1 MRPRVS
7 IAFLFSVFTLALSP
21 GVARAVPSVGQFTQ
35 GMTRQEGYFPLY
47 WDPAKARLLVEISRL
62 GEDFLYLPSLATG
75 LGDVDVSI
83 QLDRGTPG
91 DESIARFERVGP
103 KVHLVLQNP
112 RFRAV
117 TDNAA
122 LARSVEES
130 FPTSTVASLEVV
142 AEDAGRVLVDGTPFF
157 LSDVMDVRGVF
168 RETKQGTFVLDRE
181 KSRIHLPRTRAFP
194 ENTEV
199 EASLTFTSD
208 QPGARLRQNAPEARA
223 LTLRQHHSLVKLPA
237 AGFAARRFDPR
248 IGVYAVRFFDFAKPF
263 DQEYVTRHAVRH
275 RLIRKDLSA
284 ARSEPV
290 APIVYYLDRG
300 VPEPYRSAFKAGGM
314 WWNDVFEKAGF
325 VNAFRIEDM
334 PPEMDPLDARYNVIQ
349 WFHRTQWSSS
359 VGPSFVDP
367 RTGEIIKA
375 AVRMDSHRSLANYE
389 LYAAML
395 PALLDAGPRPPNEA
409 EHLVMARRRQHAAH
423 EIGHTLGLAHNFAA
437 SFNDRASVMAYPAPW
452 VRLDGGRLD
461 LSQAYAP
468 GPGPYDALAIRYAY
482 AQFPPGQ
489 EEAGLR
495 AILEE
500 AMTKGLLFI
509 TNPHEGEDSGFAE
522 GSTWVNG
529 ADAVAELER
538 VRAVRR
544 LLVDRFDERAIRPGE
559 PMALLNRRLASA
571 YLYHAPTISAAV
583 KAVGGVEFRYA
594 VRGDPLPPTKVVPPA
609 VQRRALELLLDCVEP
624 KELAVPERV
633 LAAIPPPPFGY
644 DRDENGFAS
653 DAGTLFDQ
661 LAVARVL
668 AGQIVGQLLAPTR
681 AARLAALAD
690 RDPAQPGLEHVVGR
704 IIARTHDG
712 AAVREHAALRRVA
725 ERSVL
730 DELFA
735 LAIHERATPEAKA
748 GAQWGLRRIAA
759 LMKARLPG
767 VRAEAAHRDQA
778 LLDVARFFEDR
789 QVPPR
794 LDRSRPPRRIS
805 LGDEAEFCGA
815 MRWTESGQARLARP
829 EAAQE

>member
-1 MRPRVS
+1 MKLRFG
-7 IAFLFSVFTLALSP
+7 IAFVFLACGLALP
-21 GVARAVPSVGQFTQ
+21 ENAWAAPSISRVTE
-35 GMTRQEGYFPLY
+35 GMTRQDGYFPLY
-47 WDPAKARLLVEISRL
+47 WDPAKGRLLVEIARL

-75 LGDVDVSI
+75 LGDVEVSI

-130 FPTSTVASLEVV
+130 FPTSTVASLEVI
-142 AEDAGRVLVDGTPFF
+142 AEDPGRVLVDGTPFF
-157 LSDVMDVRGVF
+157 LSDVLDVRGVF
-168 RETKQGTFVLDRE
+168 REARQGTFALDRE
-181 KSRIHLPRTRAFP
+181 KSRIHLARTKAFP

-208 QPGARLRQNAPEARA
+208 QPGTRLRQNVPEPRA
-223 LTLRQHHSLVKLPA
+223 LTLRQHHSLVRLPGP
-237 AGFAARRFDPR
+237 GFAARRFDPR
-248 IGVYAVRFFDFAKPF
+248 IGVYAVRFFDFAKRF
-263 DQEYVTRHAVRH
+263 DEDYVTRHAVRH
-275 RLIRKDLSA
+275 RLIKKDPSS

-290 APIVYYLDRG
+290 EPIVYYLDRG

-325 VNAFRIEDM
+325 IGAFRIEDM
-334 PPEMDPLDARYNVIQ
+334 PPDMDPLDARYDVIQ

-395 PALLDAGPRPPNEA
+395 PALLESGPRPPNEA
-409 EHLVMARRRQHAAH
+409 EQVLMARRRQHAAH

-437 SFNDRASVMAYPAPW
+437 AFDDRASVMAYPAPW
-452 VRLDGGRLD
+452 VRLEGGRLD

-468 GPGPYDALAIRYAY
+468 GPGPYDHLAIRYAY
-482 AQFPPGQ
+482 SQFPPGQ
-489 EEAGLR
+489 EETGLR

-500 AMTKGLLFI
+500 AMAKGLRFI
-509 TNPHEGEDSGFAE
+509 TNPHEGEDSSFAE

-529 ADAVAELER
+529 ADAVAELAR
-538 VRAVRR
+538 VLPIRR
-544 LLVDRFDERAIRPGE
+544 LLVDRFDERAIKPGE
-559 PMALLNRRLASA
+559 PMAVLNRRLASA

-594 VRGDPLPPTKVVPPA
+594 VRGDQIPPTKVVSPA
-609 VQRRALELLLDCVEP
+609 LQRRALELLLDSIEP
-624 KELAVPERV
+624 AELAVPERV
-633 LAAIPPPPFGY
+633 LAAIPPAPFGY
-644 DRDENGFAS
+644 ERDESAFPS
-653 DAGTLFDQ
+653 DAGTVLDQ
-661 LAVARVL
+661 LAAARVL
-668 AGQIVGQLLAPTR
+668 AGHVVGQLLAPTR
-681 AARLAALAD
+681 AARLAVLAG
-690 RDPAQPGLEHVVGR
+690 RDPAQPGLEQVIAR
-704 IIARTHDG
+704 IIERTHDQT
-712 AAVREHAALRRVA
+712 AARDHAAMRRAA
-725 ERSVL
+725 ERVVL
-730 DELFA
+730 DELFGLA
-735 LAIHERATPEAKA
+735 LHGRATPEARA
-748 GAQWGLRRIAA
+748 GAQWGLRRISA
-759 LMKARLPG
+759 LMKTRAPSS
-767 VRAEAAHRDQA
+767 RAEVAHRDQA
-778 LLDVARFFEDR
+778 VSDIARFFEHR
-789 QVPPR
+789 QTPPR
-794 LDRSRPPRRIS
+794 MERARAPRRIS

-815 MRWTESGQARLARP
+815 RLGGR
-829 EAAQE
+829 